1 MVKVENLQKSYKKRR
16 VLSGVSFEAKP
27 GERIVFVGRN
37 GCGKTTLL
45 QILSGA
51 IKPEGG
57 EICYFGADPLQTP
70 RLFGRYCGYV
80 PQENPLLEELS
91 VLDNLRLW
99 GFRKKE
105 MHPLLEEFDLMDLLR
120 VKVERLSGGMKRRL
134 SIACACVNRP
144 PILILDEPTAALDLY
159 YRSEILFWL
168 KSYQSRGGIVLMS
181 SHEEAEIAEAS
192 QCMILKDGGCI
203 NYPEEVRSMQRILE
217 YTKEGD

>member
-1 MVKVENLQKSYKKRR
+1 MVKVENLQKSYKKHR

-51 IKPEGG
+51 VKADGG
-57 EICYFGADPLQTP
+57 DIRYFGADPIRMP
-70 RLFGRYCGYV
+70 RLFDRYCGYV

-91 VLDNLRLW
+91 VLDNLKLW

-105 MHPLLEEFDLMDLLR
+105 MTSLLEEFDLEDLLR
-120 VKVERLSGGMKRRL
+120 IKVERLSGGMKRRL
-134 SIACACVNRP
+134 SIACACVNRS

-159 YRSEILFWL
+159 YRSEILSWL

-181 SHEEAEIAEAS
+181 THEEAEIKEAS
-192 QCMILKDGGCI
+192 QCIILKDGSCI
-203 NYPEEVRSMQRILE
+203 YYPEEVRSMQRILE
-217 YTKEGD
+217 YTKGGD